1 MTVPVTEQDLR
12 EAMRDRRYWQ
22 PGHPERQASSD
33 WVTTGWQG
41 LYPADGAARPMV
53 WVRPYRRD
61 GHPVEG
67 HWRSAPMRDGGR
79 GADDWPVRQ
88 VGWLSAILRSRLRR
102 GPADGRG
109 SGGPR
114 TGGRQPI
121 RDRGQRTYGSDGR
134 DRVLELRGDPETR
147 FDRIPKRDIDHWY
160 RPGGEAG
167 RARDLDRLRPI
178 GERTEIGPGAFSH
191 RLEDGRLATI
201 RPSTGPGSDGVA
213 TLEIAEPRGSGRFV
227 ATDKF
232 RYPVGR

>member
-22 PGHPERQASSD
+22 PGHPERQAWSD

-53 WVRPYRRD
+53 WVRPYRRN

-67 HWRSAPMRDGGR
+67 HWRSAPMREAGR
-79 GADDWPVRQ
+79 GADDGPVRQ
-88 VGWLSAILRSRLRR
+88 VGWPSAILRNRLRR

-121 RDRGQRTYGSDGR
+121 RDRGQRTYDPDGR
-134 DRVLELRGDPETR
+134 DRVDELRRDPETR
-147 FDRIPKRDIDHWY
+147 YDRILKRDVDHWH

-167 RARDLDRLRPI
+167 RARDLERLRPV
-178 GERTEIGPGAFSH
+178 GAPEPVRGGGLRYH
-191 RLEDGRLATI
+191 LEDGRTAMM
-201 RPSTGPGSDGVA
+201 RPSTSPGADGA
-213 TLEIAEPRGSGRFV
+213 PTLEVARPLGGGRFLP
-227 ATDKF
+227 TDKF
-232 RYPVGR
+232 RHP

>member
-12 EAMRDRRYWQ
+12 EAMRDRCYWQ
-22 PGHPERQASSD
+22 PGHPERQAWSD

-67 HWRSAPMRDGGR
+67 HWRAAPMRDGGR
-79 GADDWPVRQ
+79 GADDGPVRQ
-88 VGWLSAILRSRLRR
+88 VGWLSAILRNRLRR
-102 GPADGRG
+102 APADGRG
-109 SGGPR
+109 GGGPR

-121 RDRGQRTYGSDGR
+121 RDRGQRTYGPDGR
-134 DRVLELRGDPETR
+134 DRVQELRADPETR
-147 FDRIPKRDIDHWY
+147 FDRILRKDIDHWY

-167 RARDLDRLRPI
+167 RARDMERLRPR
-178 GERTEIGPGAFSH
+178 GGPEEVEPGVFRYS
-191 RLEDGRLATI
+191 LEDGRIAMV
-201 RPSTGPGSDGVA
+201 RPSTSPGSNGVA
-213 TLEIAEPRGSGRFV
+213 TIEIGQPAANGRFI

-232 RYPVGR
+232 RYP